1 MRKSEFKKIINTFTT
16 NDIEKV
22 IEYHIVYGDKLFEIK
37 NGINHRYRLIFYSF
51 LNSNFDIINY
61 YLSIE
66 NHKKL
71 SSSETFALSRKLAH
85 KNRFLNW
92 FEILKTN
99 KMLSSFINYE
109 YFLANLEEEL
119 VHIYDSYE
127 ELNNYLNLIPDENKE
142 QKIEELI
149 KRCSENKSGSRIK
162 RHLTLSKLV

>member
-1 MRKSEFKKIINTFTT
+1 MKKSELKKIINAFTT

-22 IEYHIVYGDKLFEIK
+22 IEYHIVYGDKVFEIR
-37 NGINHRYRLIFYSF
+37 NGRNYRLIFYSF

-66 NHKKL
+66 NKIKL

-127 ELNNYLNLIPDENKE
+127 ELENYLNLIPDENKE

-149 KRCSENKSGSRIK
+149 KRCSENKNGSRIK